1 MEPDPWR
8 PRRDAHLYPDF
19 LFHVFPL
26 FYLEGLRVKTLA
38 GKEAV
43 KPVLPQ
49 ICRCRGVCPGSRCTH
64 TLTLTCTQKLTGPCT
79 PAGPALLSPNCLALP
94 PRLQIEAYGHSI
106 QTHSPG
112 STPHAP
118 LLFGFLPSAVTPT
131 SPRPHTWHG
140 PTLPGTKVTPR
151 PHRPDRPSSLTRVL
165 LVAGVNRRDGFGRQC
180 SKHRVRFLEQ
190 RHPPL
195 EALTCV
201 HHRASGPDLPRPA
214 SRQEFSA
221 PLVRGSRR
229 RLTPFLVFSPFFFCF
244 SSSSFSFSLLFSC
257 SFFLFSWTCTS
268 SSILTCDRH
277 RKMLRGRPRGLIRV
291 RESQG
296 LS

>member
-1 MEPDPWR
+1 MRVSESKLWLGKRLSNRFFHRSAGAGACVRDPDVHTHSHSRAHRSSQVHARPLAQLSSHRTAWHFHPDCRSRPDP
-8 PRRDAHLYPDF
+8 
-19 LFHVFPL
+19 
-26 FYLEGLRVKTLA
+26 K
-38 GKEAV
+38 
-43 KPVLPQ
+43 
-49 ICRCRGVCPGSRCTH
+49 
-64 TLTLTCTQKLTGPCT
+64 
-79 PAGPALLSPNCLALP
+79 
-94 PRLQIEAYGHSI
+94 AYGHRI

-195 EALTCV
+195 EALTSV

-257 SFFLFSWTCTS
+257 SFFCSPGLAPPVPS
-268 SSILTCDRH
+268 SPVTDTGRCFGEDR
-277 RKMLRGRPRGLIRV
+277 GG
-291 RESQG
+291 
-296 LS
+296 